1 MKKLDFK
8 QNIHPMFQTRDLEL
22 NLLLGEINSNM
33 LDSSCHCIES
43 GIVWVRKTI
52 FSFDLKR
59 EYFSQASVIIGNT
72 GGAIPA
78 QPDRIQP
85 LRPLQVLCKVS
96 SKSITVQIVLL
107 DTLPDY

>member
-78 QPDRIQP
+78 QPDRIQS

-107 DTLPDY
+107 DTLL